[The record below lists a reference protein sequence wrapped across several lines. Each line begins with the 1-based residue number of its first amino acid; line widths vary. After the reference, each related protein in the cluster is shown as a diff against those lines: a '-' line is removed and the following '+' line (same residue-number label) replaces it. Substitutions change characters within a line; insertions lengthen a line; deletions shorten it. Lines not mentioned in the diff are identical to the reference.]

1 MEFLGVGPTE
11 LLFIIAIALIV
22 LGPKDMAKTGRTVG
36 KWLNN
41 LIQSDTWKVV
51 QKTSKELRNLPT
63 QLMRED
69 NLEKYLTEGNEK
81 PRTGTKADTWSGQ
94 AGAKPNRAS
103 LRPDDGAEPKNENI
117 IHPPVVVT
125 GPPAADLEPE
135 KNKPAKTTPSTLRQA
150 QDNAS
155 LKTGPKKFPAAKET
169 NGKTARKTVS
179 TVKTS
184 TGTRTPRKKPNA

>member
-81 PRTGTKADTWSGQ
+81 PRTSTKADAWSGQ
-94 AGAKPNRAS
+94 AGAKQSRTS

-125 GPPAADLEPE
+125 GPPATDLEPE
-135 KNKPAKTTPSTLRQA
+135 KKKPAKTA
-150 QDNAS
+150 
-155 LKTGPKKFPAAKET
+155 PKKLPAAKET
-169 NGKTARKTVS
+169 EKKKIVRAA
-179 TVKTS
+179 KTS
-184 TGTRTPRKKPNA
+184 RGTRTVRKKPNA